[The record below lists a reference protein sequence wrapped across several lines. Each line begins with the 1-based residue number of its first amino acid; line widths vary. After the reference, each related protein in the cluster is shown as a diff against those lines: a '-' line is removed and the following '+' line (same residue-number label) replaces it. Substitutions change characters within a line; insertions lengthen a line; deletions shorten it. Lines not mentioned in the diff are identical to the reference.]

1 MRTSVMP
8 EPTEVRRE
16 RQAQGMQLERNSNF
30 NMGTDLGD
38 RKSNSNMATDW
49 GDRKSIQK
57 TKMAS
62 GNTPRIL
69 VSPLLSIHE
78 EEELMPKEPCAT
90 PSWEMFASTQ
100 YGVWRGVG
108 AAYCPLAKMK
118 PISRGDADEY
128 LYDCRTCSTVEEVQG
143 TNGSSIQ
150 RKTMWAVGNPNGE
163 QDKREREELA
173 GKDIDCPDTQR
184 RVTADLNSVELSYDA
199 LMEEDVMERDPGL
212 FFFEDGSY
220 SKGTFLLFK
229 EDPNNLNPT
238 YKIEQCL
245 VRGRHRRVRVVHNL
259 EVEEN
264 RLNIKWHGVAVYEE
278 EWMGPDPVKSIS
290 DTGRQQLSLFSVR
303 QRTRQED
310 LIGPWKV
317 LEVSAS
323 AVLPEESVTGALTDM
338 LSYAYSRMEV
348 VRLRRLPEEPVH
360 YVGWDKLNQDDLT
373 VHWLPG
379 GITAYMHQ
387 KESGVVMLGVAW
399 HDDGVNLVMERDYD
413 IMGRVYEV
421 RNKFEVK
428 ESASLEK

>member
-62 GNTPRIL
+62 GNSPRIL

-212 FFFEDGSY
+212 FFFLRMDHTQRE
-220 SKGTFLLFK
+220 LFYYLK
-229 EDPNNLNPT
+229 
-238 YKIEQCL
+238 KIP
-245 VRGRHRRVRVVHNL
+245 
-259 EVEEN
+259 
-264 RLNIKWHGVAVYEE
+264 I
-278 EWMGPDPVKSIS
+278 I
-290 DTGRQQLSLFSVR
+290 
-303 QRTRQED
+303 
-310 LIGPWKV
+310 
-317 LEVSAS
+317 
-323 AVLPEESVTGALTDM
+323 
-338 LSYAYSRMEV
+338 
-348 VRLRRLPEEPVH
+348 
-360 YVGWDKLNQDDLT
+360 
-373 VHWLPG
+373 
-379 GITAYMHQ
+379 
-387 KESGVVMLGVAW
+387 
-399 HDDGVNLVMERDYD
+399 
-413 IMGRVYEV
+413 
-421 RNKFEVK
+421 
-428 ESASLEK
+428 